1 MSWDN
6 FLGLQFVYVAWYF
19 LYIGYQGNVVECGIQ
34 ESGLIYLKSGL
45 VRLLPITNGFPL
57 PPDLG

>member
-1 MSWDN
+1 
-6 FLGLQFVYVAWYF
+6 
-19 LYIGYQGNVVECGIQ
+19 
-34 ESGLIYLKSGL
+34 LIYLKSGL